1 MNLIWGL
8 FGALLG
14 LWLASDRYMLG
25 AALAAA
31 VAVLIYAQNDLGRRF
46 AALEH
51 ELRDLRQRVAALARP
66 PADPDARGAVE
77 EIGHP
82 PAAAPAPDVAR
93 PTAAAQPVLAAP
105 IEHWSRPAKPKPADA
120 PPSPSGPND
129 LERLASLLKRWLTE
143 GNVPVKMGVLVLFA
157 GVAAAL
163 RFAAAEGYLDMPIA
177 ARLALIAA
185 LALLALGWG
194 WRERLRRPTFGLSV
208 QGGAIGVL
216 LLTVFAAFR
225 LYALLPASQG
235 FALVVL
241 LVAGAAVLALL
252 QRAMVLAVLGFL
264 GGYLAPVLIATGSGN
279 HVALF
284 SYYAVLNAA
293 VFAISWRQHWRLLN
307 LIGFFFTFSVG
318 SAWGASSYR
327 PALFATVE
335 PFLVLFFL
343 FYVAIGLLYVV
354 RQREHRRPWLD
365 GSLVFGTPLVA
376 FSLQAELLS
385 GQPIALAWSALTVA
399 AIYAGLVYWLRV
411 RRLEPLLAD
420 AYTALGAGFVTL
432 AVPLAFSAGTTA
444 SLWALEG
451 AAATWLGLR
460 QGKRLSWLAGLALQ
474 ILAAGS
480 YGLSELDHFRGND
493 PLLFNATWLGAAI
506 LGFSG
511 VALALVHDRFR
522 PQPPLPAVLM
532 VWGLFWWSAAGLSQL
547 DNADSAIGGWTFAAM
562 YLSASVILASGL
574 RVWLNWPR
582 PTWALALAA
591 GFGVAL
597 LVWANA
603 AFPAPL
609 GASTLPGWGVFTA
622 AMLAALWS
630 SREHSGSS
638 VSLAHGL
645 WLWTLVAAITLHI
658 DATLFGPP
666 GLRFMLI
673 SAPVALATF
682 GLWRWPQ
689 WLAWPRAAVFESSY
703 QALWFTPALM
713 ALGLVW
719 VFGLFQSGAVAP
731 WPYLPLFNPLELA
744 VLAIGLLLWAYSRER
759 LPELAGQRLLWLGMA
774 FALLSM
780 ATLRAVHHGHG
791 EPWSPAILGSGF
803 AQTSLTVVWS
813 LFGVTAWVLGSRMQR
828 RPTWLAGA
836 ILMAVVLL
844 KLVAVDRHHM
854 GNVPGIVSF
863 LAVGLLLVVVGYV
876 APSPPRRVEAE

>member
-25 AALAAA
+25 AAVAAA
-31 VAVLIYAQNDLGRRF
+31 VAVLIYAQSDLGRRF

-66 PADPDARGAVE
+66 PADPVACGAVE

-82 PAAAPAPDVAR
+82 PAAAPVPDVAR
-93 PTAAAQPVLAAP
+93 PTAAAKPVLAAP
-105 IEHWSRPAKPKPADA
+105 IEHWSPPAGPKPADA

-163 RFAAAEGYLDMPIA
+163 RFAAAEGYLNLSIA
-177 ARLALIAA
+177 ARLALIAG
-185 LALLALGWG
+185 LALLGLGWG

-225 LYALLPASQG
+225 LYALLPAGLS

-241 LVAGAAVLALL
+241 LVAAASTLALL

-307 LIGFFFTFSVG
+307 LIGFVFTFSVG
-318 SAWGASSYR
+318 SLWGASSYR
-327 PALFATVE
+327 PELFATVE
-335 PFLVLFFL
+335 PFLLLFFL

-354 RQREHRRPWLD
+354 RHQQHRRPWLD
-365 GSLVFGTPLVA
+365 GTLVFGTPLVA
-376 FSLQAELLS
+376 FSLQAALLS
-385 GQPIALAWSALTVA
+385 NQPIALAWSAVVVA
-399 AIYAGLVYWLRV
+399 TIYAGLVYWLRV
-411 RRLEPLLAD
+411 RRLEPLLAK
-420 AYTALGAGFVTL
+420 AYTALGAGFITL

-451 AAATWLGLR
+451 AAAAWLGLR

-474 ILAAGS
+474 LLAAGS
-480 YGLSELDHFRGND
+480 YGLSEINRFHADD
-493 PLLFNATWLGAAI
+493 MLLLNATWVGAAI

-511 VALALVHDRFR
+511 VALALVHDRWR
-522 PQPPLPAVLM
+522 PPPPLPAALM
-532 VWGLFWWSAAGLSQL
+532 LWGLLWWSIAGLSQL
-547 DNADSAIGGWTFAAM
+547 DIAQPSVGAWTFAAM
-562 YLSASVILASGL
+562 YLAASVLLASVL
-574 RVWLNWPR
+574 RAWLNWPR
-582 PTWALALAA
+582 LTWVIAAAA
-591 GFGVAL
+591 GFGMV
-597 LVWANA
+597 LVLSANQQFA
-603 AFPAPL
+603 APL
-609 GASTLPGWGVFTA
+609 AAPALPGWGMFVA
-622 AMLAALWS
+622 AMLVGLWS
-630 SREHSGSS
+630 ARKHDGHSL
-638 VSLAHGL
+638 SLAHGL
-645 WLWTLVAAITLHI
+645 WLWSVVAVITMQIEAVVL
-658 DATLFGPP
+658 GPP
-666 GLRFMLI
+666 GWRFMLVN
-673 SAPVALATF
+673 APLVLATF
-682 GLWRWPQ
+682 GLWWWPQ
-689 WLAWPRAAVFESSY
+689 WLAWPRTSAFLGTY
-703 QALWFTPALM
+703 QALWFTPALLL
-713 ALGLVW
+713 LGLVW
-719 VFGLFQSGAVAP
+719 VFGLLQSGTMAP
-731 WPYLPLFNPLELA
+731 WPYLPLFNPLELTL
-744 VLAIGLLLWAYSRER
+744 LAIGLLLWAFCRER
-759 LPELAGQRLLWLGMA
+759 VPELSRQRLLWPGMA
-774 FALLSM
+774 FAWLSM

-791 EPWSPAILGSGF
+791 EPWSLAILGSGF

-813 LFGVTAWVLGSRMQR
+813 LIGVSAWVLGSRLQR
-828 RPTWLAGA
+828 RPLWLAGA
-836 ILMAVVLL
+836 VLMAVVLL
-844 KLVAVDRHHM
+844 KLVGVDRHFM
-854 GNVPGIVSF
+854 GNIPGIVSF

-876 APSPPRRVEAE
+876 APSPPRRAELE